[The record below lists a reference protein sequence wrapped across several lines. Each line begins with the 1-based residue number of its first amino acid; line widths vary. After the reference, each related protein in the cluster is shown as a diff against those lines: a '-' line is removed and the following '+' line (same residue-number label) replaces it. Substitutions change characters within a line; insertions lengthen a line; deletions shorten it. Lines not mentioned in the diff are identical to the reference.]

1 MNRDDTGTSVLV
13 FALTLVLASSRF
25 THVLFLVLMLIL
37 MLASY
42 V

>member
-13 FALTLVLASSRF
+13 FALTLVLVLASSRF
-25 THVLFLVLMLIL
+25 THVLFLVLMLV
-37 MLASY
+37 LASY